1 MTDYNRSEAYDLSL
15 FAEPAIEPTPEL
27 QRRQQPVR
35 RPKPKPKQ
43 APHSR
48 TAPSA
53 SLRRVLGIFA
63 VSIVLIGLFGGIIAM
78 RISLESLTSEAATL
92 RNKISVAESENVRL
106 TMQLSSAFSREKVE
120 AYAVSQ
126 LGMCK
131 LERYQIHYFSDRDG
145 SDKVVVANGK
155 EVKGSAQ
162 ADATD

>member
-15 FAEPAIEPTPEL
+15 FTEPAIEPTPEP

-35 RPKPKPKQ
+35 QPKPKQ

-63 VSIVLIGLFGGIIAM
+63 VSIMLIGLFGGIIAM

-106 TMQLSSAFSREKVE
+106 TMQLSTA
-120 AYAVSQ
+120 
-126 LGMCK
+126 
-131 LERYQIHYFSDRDG
+131 
-145 SDKVVVANGK
+145 
-155 EVKGSAQ
+155 
-162 ADATD
+162 

>member
-15 FAEPAIEPTPEL
+15 FAEPAIEPTPEP

-35 RPKPKPKQ
+35 QPKPKQ

-63 VSIVLIGLFGGIIAM
+63 VSIMLIGLFGGIIAM

-92 RNKISVAESENVRL
+92 RNNRSPRARMSGS
-106 TMQLSSAFSREKVE
+106 QCSSARLFQERRLKPTRFRSSVCASSSAIR
-120 AYAVSQ
+120 STISPT
-126 LGMCK
+126 GMARIRWSWRTAK
-131 LERYQIHYFSDRDG
+131 R
-145 SDKVVVANGK
+145 
-155 EVKGSAQ
+155 
-162 ADATD
+162 

>member
-1 MTDYNRSEAYDLSL
+1 MPSAGDDFLAHLVCKDNVGVLLVS
-15 FAEPAIEPTPEL
+15 
-27 QRRQQPVR
+27 RQIDTHTCG
-35 RPKPKPKQ
+35 KQ
-43 APHSR
+43 ACPGDYAPHCVCTQSGR
-48 TAPSA
+48 CT
-53 SLRRVLGIFA
+53 LNV
-63 VSIVLIGLFGGIIAM
+63 V

>member
-15 FAEPAIEPTPEL
+15 FAEPAIEPTPEP

-35 RPKPKPKQ
+35 RPKPKQ

-63 VSIVLIGLFGGIIAM
+63 VSIMLIGLFGGIIAM

-106 TMQLSSAFSREKVE
+106 TMQLSSAFQERRLKPTRFRSSVCASSSAIR
-120 AYAVSQ
+120 STISPT
-126 LGMCK
+126 GMARIRWSWRTAK
-131 LERYQIHYFSDRDG
+131 R
-145 SDKVVVANGK
+145 
-155 EVKGSAQ
+155 
-162 ADATD
+162 

>member
-1 MTDYNRSEAYDLSL
+1 M
-15 FAEPAIEPTPEL
+15 
-27 QRRQQPVR
+27 
-35 RPKPKPKQ
+35 
-43 APHSR
+43 
-48 TAPSA
+48 
-53 SLRRVLGIFA
+53 LGIFA
-63 VSIVLIGLFGGIIAM
+63 VSIMLIGLFGGIIAM

-131 LERYQIHYFSDRDG
+131 LERYQIHYFFDRDG

>member
-15 FAEPAIEPTPEL
+15 FAEPAIEPTPEP

-35 RPKPKPKQ
+35 QPKPKQ

-63 VSIVLIGLFGGIIAM
+63 VSIMLIGLFGGIIAM

-106 TMQLSSAFSREKVE
+106 TMHTPHARIYDRLLEICVPISCIG
-120 AYAVSQ
+120 VSFRKETAQ
-126 LGMCK
+126 EK
-131 LERYQIHYFSDRDG
+131 LERMKRLIG
-145 SDKVVVANGK
+145 
-155 EVKGSAQ
+155 
-162 ADATD
+162 

>member
-15 FAEPAIEPTPEL
+15 FAEPAIEPTPEP

-35 RPKPKPKQ
+35 QPKPKQ

-48 TAPSA
+48 TAHSA

-63 VSIVLIGLFGGIIAM
+63 VSIMLIGLFGGIIAM

>member
-15 FAEPAIEPTPEL
+15 FAEPALAPRPQP
-27 QRRQQPVR
+27 QRQTVRQ
-35 RPKPKPKQ
+35 PKPKQ
-43 APHSR
+43 AQSSR

-53 SLRRVLGIFA
+53 DIKRVLGIFA
-63 VSIVLIGLFGGIIAM
+63 AAIVLVGLFAGIIAM

-145 SDKVVVANGK
+145 TDKVVTANGK
-155 EVKGSAQ
+155 AVDGGTQ
-162 ADATD
+162 AEATD

>member
-15 FAEPAIEPTPEL
+15 FAEPAIEPTPEP

-35 RPKPKPKQ
+35 QPKPKQ

-63 VSIVLIGLFGGIIAM
+63 VSIMLIGLFGGIIAM

-92 RNKISVAESENVRL
+92 RNKISVAERMSGS
-106 TMQLSSAFSREKVE
+106 QCSSARLFQERRLKPTRFRSSVCASSSAIR
-120 AYAVSQ
+120 STISPT
-126 LGMCK
+126 GMARIRWSWRTAK
-131 LERYQIHYFSDRDG
+131 R
-145 SDKVVVANGK
+145 
-155 EVKGSAQ
+155 
-162 ADATD
+162 